1 MSSKSGRG
9 AKFYVL
15 IAAAIGLFIMA
26 EWVTVFL
33 FGRIPAG
40 YP

>member
-1 MSSKSGRG
+1 MSSKRERG

-26 EWVTVFL
+26 EWATVFF
-33 FGRIPAG
+33 FGRVPPG

>member
-1 MSSKSGRG
+1 MSSKTGRG
-9 AKFYVL
+9 AKLYVL

-26 EWVTVFL
+26 EWLSVFL
-33 FGRIPAG
+33 FGRVPPG